1 MEKQKKIFCLE
12 YKNNIPILVEKK
24 DIEIEP
30 LDVISKFKEKY
41 TKKDLVVEQEKILL
55 SIDNKILKIKEV
67 LVYLS
72 SGLLDLNVDNYS
84 FYDRFVDEVIVA
96 CEYYDQYCTDIA
108 EKLSEE
114 FKFLG
119 INSLLELDN
128 PSIPNHKK
136 ILYTFFEKRYSFINN
151 PKCRK
156 IGFRHIDEPL
166 NDFLMIFEML
176 LKVKEIFI
184 AFFNILILDTNI
196 DIQDRTL
203 INNFFLQYEFIV
215 SLDVS
220 EYMTRYSGRSSLFNN
235 CVNTYY
241 AHFPSYITQM
251 TKNVL
256 NDIFISTSQ
265 YILKK
270 PNNMPFYVF
279 LETKHKEI
287 IVKEHLCDFLID
299 NYTNSIFIQYNS
311 TSNTYSYFYDDCII
325 DFDYVSNMVD
335 GLEYTYYMKQYFIS
349 NFLDVYH

>member
-24 DIEIEP
+24 NIEIEP
-30 LDVISKFKEKY
+30 LDVISKFKEKF
-41 TKKDLVVEQEKILL
+41 TKKDLVVQQEKILL
-55 SIDNKILKIKEV
+55 SLDNKILKIKEV

-84 FYDRFVDEVIVA
+84 FYDKFVNEVISDCA
-96 CEYYDQYCTDIA
+96 DYDQYCTDIA

-119 INSLLELDN
+119 INNLLELDSS
-128 PSIPNHKK
+128 SIPNHKK

-151 PKCRK
+151 PKRRK
-156 IGFRHIDEPL
+156 IGFRHIDNPI
-166 NDFLMIFEML
+166 NIFLMIFEIL
-176 LKVKEIFI
+176 LKVKDIFI
-184 AFFNILILDTNI
+184 MFFNILVSNTSTNI
-196 DIQDRTL
+196 KERTL

-220 EYMTRYSGRSSLFNN
+220 EHLTRYSGRSSLFND
-235 CVNTYY
+235 CVDTYY

-265 YILKK
+265 CLLKE
-270 PNNMPFYVF
+270 PNCMPFYVF
-279 LETKHKEI
+279 LETTHKEI
-287 IVKEHLCDFLID
+287 IVKEHLYRFLID
-299 NYTNSIFIQYNS
+299 NYTNCIFIQYNS

-335 GLEYTYYMKQYFIS
+335 GLEYTYYMSQYFIS